1 MAFYSLARPFRWAT
15 AALCSA
21 PLFMSVATAENRT
34 NGTIG
39 AGTLV
44 CFERSTVDDVMAIV
58 RDLEAEDPARPTHA
72 NPVVG

>member
-1 MAFYSLARPFRWAT
+1 MAFYRLARPFRWAT

-21 PLFMSVATAENRT
+21 PLLMSAAMAEDRT

-44 CFERSTVDDVMAIV
+44 CFERSAVDDVMGIV
-58 RDLEAEDPARPTHA
+58 GDPEAEGSRAPDHA
-72 NPVVG
+72 DPVVR